1 MEYSES
7 SLKNIVWI
15 FCVCFVHDQNDMN
28 KTKQGLQFQYIDF
41 TTI

>member
-1 MEYSES
+1 MKAASRILFKYF
-7 SLKNIVWI
+7 V
-15 FCVCFVHDQNDMN
+15 FVVHDQNDMN